1 MRASLARSSSSVGS
15 LGVFARM
22 SATQPLPKRDFF
34 FLYLLMAR
42 AIGMALV
49 AAALPV
55 AHTTFGETYP
65 GDGQQGF
72 GFLIMFGVVGFGAAF
87 VYLVTATVAHFIVRK
102 KTLRTRLWVE
112 AGVFLAFVVT
122 LIYAGI
128 TAHYS

>member
-1 MRASLARSSSSVGS
+1 MPATPSLA
-15 LGVFARM
+15 
-22 SATQPLPKRDFF
+22 KRDFG
-34 FLYLLMAR
+34 FLYFLVAR
-42 AIGMALV
+42 AVGMALV

-55 AHTTFGETYP
+55 AHETFGETYP

-72 GFLIMFGVVGFGAAF
+72 GFLIMFAVVGFGAAF
-87 VYLVTATVAHFIVRK
+87 VYLFTATLAHFIVRR

-112 AGVFLAFVVT
+112 AGVLFAFLGT

>member
-1 MRASLARSSSSVGS
+1 M

-22 SATQPLPKRDFF
+22 SATPSLAKRDFGF
-34 FLYLLMAR
+34 FYFLAAR

-49 AAALPV
+49 AAALPM
-55 AHTTFGETYP
+55 AHETFGETYP

-87 VYLVTATVAHFIVRK
+87 VYLITATLAHFIVRK

-112 AGVFLAFVVT
+112 AGVFFTFVGT
-122 LIYAGI
+122 LIYAGV

>member
-1 MRASLARSSSSVGS
+1 MAYYMLE
-15 LGVFARM
+15 VFARM
-22 SATQPLPKRDFF
+22 SDTPSLAKRDFG
-34 FLYLLMAR
+34 FLYFLLAR
-42 AIGMALV
+42 AVGMALV

-72 GFLIMFGVVGFGAAF
+72 GFIVMFAVVGFGAAF
-87 VYLVTATVAHFIVRK
+87 VYIVTATVAHLIVRK

-112 AGVFLAFVVT
+112 AGLFFAFFST

-128 TAHYS
+128 TARYS